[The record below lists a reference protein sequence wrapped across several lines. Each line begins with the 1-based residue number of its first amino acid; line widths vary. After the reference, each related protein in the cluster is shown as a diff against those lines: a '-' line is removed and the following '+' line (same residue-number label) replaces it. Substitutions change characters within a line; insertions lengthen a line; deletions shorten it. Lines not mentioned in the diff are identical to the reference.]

1 MKYIKVDDFLKYC
14 SESAELSRRMYH
26 ECLDKAINGNVTNLS
41 AAAFFDNEYMMFGY
55 KIPNIVANLNIF
67 EFGTNIENIPIE
79 SLDFSPRT
87 YNVLKR
93 GGIETLEQLT
103 DKYEYE
109 FYKIRN
115 LGRKSL
121 LEIKSILKE
130 RGLKLKGE

>member
-55 KIPNIVANLNIF
+55 KIPNIIKNLNVH
-67 EFGTNIENIPIE
+67 EFGSDVDNTPIE
-79 SLDFSPRT
+79 SVDFSLRT
-87 YNVLKR
+87 FNVLKR
-93 GGIETLEQLT
+93 SGIETLEQLT
-103 DKYEYE
+103 EMFEYE
-109 FYKIRN
+109 VYKIRN